1 MIPSRGG
8 SGNSLHGMDRNLRP
22 VLFIEIFLPILH
34 AFYPTYLD
42 VYQSRSKIESI

>member
-8 SGNSLHGMDRNLRP
+8 SGNSLHGTGRNLRP
-22 VLFIEIFLPILH
+22 VLFIEIFLPIFQ

-42 VYQSRSKIESI
+42 VYQAQFKIESS